1 MKPLK
6 VYKGHKIFKLN
17 DKCYVVDDLT
27 EKPQSSIRKCKY
39 FINEV
44 LK

>member
-17 DKCYVVDDLT
+17 DNCYVVDDLM
-27 EKPQSSIRKCKY
+27 EKPQSSIRKCKD
-39 FINEV
+39 FIKEV
-44 LK
+44 LE